1 MFAYKSIYLG
11 INWQESTVRGPIP
24 VVIFKPKW
32 PPFLLGEIR
41 RNARNVSNQKLSQMF
56 HRVFQCPYIFCAKK
70 NRILRGEIPMFVG

>member
-11 INWQESTVRGPIP
+11 INWQESTVPGPLP

-41 RNARNVSNQKLSQMF
+41 RNARNVSNQKTKSDVSPSFPVSLHF
-56 HRVFQCPYIFCAKK
+56 LRKK
-70 NRILRGEIPMFVG
+70 N